1 MFSIIESIYNFQTR
15 DFICKMI
22 IVIMETLATQYT
34 FTRSKLEVET
44 VEARVE

>member
-1 MFSIIESIYNFQTR
+1 MSSIIESIYNFQTR